1 MVPLPAQ
8 QILLDFPCVLE
19 HGLSL
24 DHLLNHPWCLEFLE
38 VVDRQDAAES
48 ILGSRRGEHAGPT
61 SNPGHGEY
69 ASGLAEVQ
77 RGECGH
83 KLRSDEERCVEQ
95 FRKIRKEVQEWE
107 PLAAAAE
114 VLHEFR
120 NGGDTGTASDVAL
133 AGLLDGIWK
142 AQALLKCS
150 GNMECHLQLAYG
162 FGDGVRRVGRHLY
175 KVGKL
180 WDGFFNGCCK
190 NDPTPSLFDCL
201 PGWVGLR
208 NGAVIALGALDAGLE
223 TAEKGDTVA
232 PRKAQEACRSGNPC
246 MHMFM

>member
-1 MVPLPAQ
+1 MQAQ
-8 QILLDFPCVLE
+8 QATLVM
-19 HGLSL
+19 GNMQVAWRKS
-24 DHLLNHPWCLEFLE
+24 N
-38 VVDRQDAAES
+38 VASVDISSD
-48 ILGSRRGEHAGPT
+48 PM
-61 SNPGHGEY
+61 
-69 ASGLAEVQ
+69 
-77 RGECGH
+77 
-83 KLRSDEERCVEQ
+83 RS
-95 FRKIRKEVQEWE
+95 
-107 PLAAAAE
+107 
-114 VLHEFR
+114 
-120 NGGDTGTASDVAL
+120 VAL
-133 AGLLDGIWK
+133 NSFEKFARKCKSGNPWLPPPKFCTNFAMAGTLARHRTSAGLLDGIWK

-150 GNMECHLQLAYG
+150 GNMECHLQLVYG

>member
-1 MVPLPAQ
+1 MQAQ
-8 QILLDFPCVLE
+8 QATLVMGNMQVAWRKSNVASVDISSDPMRSVA
-19 HGLSL
+19 
-24 DHLLNHPWCLEFLE
+24 LNSFE
-38 VVDRQDAAES
+38 
-48 ILGSRRGEHAGPT
+48 
-61 SNPGHGEY
+61 
-69 ASGLAEVQ
+69 
-77 RGECGH
+77 
-83 KLRSDEERCVEQ
+83 
-95 FRKIRKEVQEWE
+95 KIRKEVQEWE

-223 TAEKGDTVA
+223 TAEKGDTVV
-232 PRKAQEACRSGNPC
+232 PRKAQEACRSGSPC